1 MARQPKKVPAK
12 KKAGKSKAVSK
23 RGRASAYSEA
33 LGQRI
38 CEHLANG
45 ETLIAVCRRDDIQ
58 VSERTVRTWA
68 ADPDHPFS
76 PNYARAREIGYHRLA
91 DQIIEIAD
99 NVTITDTLDPATVQ
113 RDRLRVEARK
123 WLLSKA
129 LPKIYGDKVE
139 LTGKDGGPIETRQ
152 TLDLSKLTDDELAA
166 YQLLAAAS
174 ARNRAGDQPASVH

>member
-1 MARQPKKVPAK
+1 MARAPKTKPAK
-12 KKAGKSKAVSK
+12 KRAKATTEPK
-23 RGRASAYSEA
+23 RGRKGAYTDA
-33 LGQRI
+33 LGRRI
-38 CEHLANG
+38 CEYLADG
-45 ETLIAVCRRDDIQ
+45 ETLISVCRRDDIQ

-174 ARNRAGDQPASVH
+174 ARNRAGDKPAAVH